1 MDLIIDLFKTN
12 IDAVSA
18 APIAFIALLCIAF
31 IVAYML
37 VALCQAGYVRYL
49 ETQKLKL
56 ERQVRE
62 LEQATPPQAKTLTQS
77 TESTASVQLPDLAG
91 TAHEL
96 YMQGQPTHWTLYNEG
111 VVRRYWAA
119 GTSIA
124 GVVEQDLITRYKAQ
138 GIDDIRIIL
147 PNTKP
152 DTIAYH
158 QLHQFNIQPVANQ
171 VHNQVDMARESHDE
185 LSNLLGADEHNCL
198 RKYAGIMYSNIT
210 IFDDDAF
217 LSPCNTTRL
226 GDSNLTLHFN
236 AHANPEGYRYV
247 EDEFLRMWDTG
258 PSIGLLPRKGGACSM
273 IFTHSSGSVLLYLL
287 NQKSDIPDSNKWS
300 LISGHIIEDE
310 SPDDCIT
317 RELLEKIEYDLINPS
332 LFHVFNMPDRL
343 EFTYTCTEDFDISKM
358 PLHEGLELRWFSEDE
373 FLALPSNQVAL
384 GFKPIIQFFLKGRRS
399 SDSKPPVNRI
409 CLR

>member
-1 MDLIIDLFKTN
+1 MDLIIDFFKTN
-12 IDAVSA
+12 IDAISA

-37 VALCQAGYVRYL
+37 VALSQAGYVKYL
-49 ETQKLKL
+49 ETQKLML

-96 YMQGQPTHWTLYNEG
+96 YMQGQPIHWTLYNEG

-119 GTSIA
+119 GTSLA
-124 GVVEQDLITRYKAQ
+124 GVVEQDLITRYKSQ

-158 QLHQFNIQPVANQ
+158 QLHQFNIQPVANL

-185 LSNLLGADEHNCL
+185 LSNLLGADEHNYL
-198 RKYAGIMYSNIT
+198 RKYAGIMYFNIT

-217 LSPCNTTRL
+217 LSPYNTTRL

-236 AHANPEGYRYV
+236 SHANPEGYRYV

-273 IFTHSSGSVLLYLL
+273 IFTNSSGSVLLYLL
-287 NQKSDIPDSNKWS
+287 NQKPDIPDPNKWN
-300 LISGHIIEDE
+300 LIGGHIIEDE

-373 FLALPSNQVAL
+373 FLALPANQVAF
-384 GFKPIIQFFLKGRRS
+384 GFKPVIKFVLKGRRS
-399 SDSKPPVNRI
+399 SDS
-409 CLR
+409 

>member
-1 MDLIIDLFKTN
+1 MDLIIDFFKTN

-37 VALCQAGYVRYL
+37 VAWSQAHYVKYL
-49 ETQKLKL
+49 ETAKLKL

-77 TESTASVQLPDLAG
+77 TESTASVQLPDHAG

-96 YMQGQPTHWTLYNEG
+96 YMQGRPTHWTLYNEG

-119 GTSIA
+119 GTSLA
-124 GVVEQDLITRYKAQ
+124 GVVEQGLITSYKSQ

-147 PNTKP
+147 PNTEP

-158 QLHQFNIQPVANQ
+158 QLHQFNIQPVANL
-171 VHNQVDMARESHDE
+171 VHNRVDMARESNDE
-185 LSNLLGADEHNCL
+185 LSNLLGADEHNYL
-198 RKYAGIMYSNIT
+198 RKYAGIMYFNIT

-217 LSPCNTTRL
+217 LSPYSTTGL

-236 AHANPEGYRYV
+236 SHTNPEGYRYV

-273 IFTHSSGSVLLYLL
+273 IFTNSSGCVLLYLL
-287 NQKSDIPDSNKWS
+287 DQKPDIPDPNKWN
-300 LISGHIIEDE
+300 LIGGHIDEDE

-317 RELLEKIEYDLINPS
+317 RELLEKIEYDLLSPS
-332 LFHVFNMPDRL
+332 LFHIFNMPNRL

-373 FLALPSNQVAL
+373 FLALPANQVAF
-384 GFKPIIQFFLKGRRS
+384 GFKPVIKFFLKERRS
-399 SDSKPPVNRI
+399 SDS
-409 CLR
+409 